1 MLTVVS
7 MPKCT
12 APLFRAAVVEQTTTV
27 QVGYMSKPMAALAVT
42 HGDGLFIHVTMSLE
56 WICRA
61 VTGLG
66 RARSPLK
73 GGNGF
78 FGRLQQVTPAL
89 AEEEVDPMEELKKEG
104 GVCAGGHPNESQDFE
119 TPKKRSR
126 KHLTQ
131 AELEFV
137 SHVPL
142 VDVIDDIKLFQ
153 ATTTTPTTTP
163 TATATSERDRVAG
176 GSLRILFKTNRR
188 RQVFVHEQDLGMF
201 MLVLLRHV
209 ERMGVP
215 IADLPDNSSALAEE
229 SEWFDPVT
237 SRWHLRV
244 GTSDEVIRSDP
255 VRRVNREG
263 RALGEEAFKSGKT
276 AVLRALKEQS
286 QGYATP

>member
-1 MLTVVS
+1 
-7 MPKCT
+7 MPT
-12 APLFRAAVVEQTTTV
+12 STPGLIRAAVVEQTTV
-27 QVGYMSKPMAALAVT
+27 QVGYMSKPMAVSAVT
-42 HGDGLFIHVTMSLE
+42 HRDGVFIHVTMSLE

-61 VTGLG
+61 VTGKG
-66 RARSPLK
+66 RAQSPLK

-78 FGRLQQVTPAL
+78 FDRLQRVTFGSGGEPPAL
-89 AEEEVDPMEELKKEG
+89 AEEMVDPMEELKKEE

-215 IADLPDNSSALAEE
+215 IADLPDKSSALAEE

-244 GTSDEVIRSDP
+244 GTSDEVIRSEP